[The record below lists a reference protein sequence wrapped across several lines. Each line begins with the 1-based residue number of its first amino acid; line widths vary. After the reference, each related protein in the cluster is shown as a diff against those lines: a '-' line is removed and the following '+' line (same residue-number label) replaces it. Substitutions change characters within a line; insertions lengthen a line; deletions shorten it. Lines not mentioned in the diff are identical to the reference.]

1 MAGYSFHPDALFDL
15 NEIWEYVS
23 ADNLAAAERLIAEI
37 LESIEALVASPNRG
51 RRRPHLTS
59 QPLRFIVVR
68 EYLIAYAPEENR
80 YGSCGYPRTAEPP
93 PNGRDS

>member
-68 EYLIAYAPEENR
+68 EYLIAYAPEEKPLWVVR
-80 YGSCGYPRTAEPP
+80 LSTDGGTPA
-93 PNGRDS
+93 